1 MNVNLATIA
10 ATTHG
15 THAAFHRQKE
25 CFNTNVTKSFERRIE
40 ELDRYRGCFRP
51 RPS

>member
-25 CFNTNVTKSFERRIE
+25 YFNTNVTKSF
-40 ELDRYRGCFRP
+40 
-51 RPS
+51 